1 MSEQQQAHPTT
12 TESELIA
19 VRRDKLAKIRELG
32 IDPYGAR
39 FDVTTTPAGL
49 KADFQED
56 KQVAVAGRLLAIRD
70 MGKSQFFVIG
80 DVRGKIQGFLHK
92 NEVDETTWKLW
103 KLLDR
108 GDWVGIRG
116 TTFLTRTGEPT
127 VKVSGLTI
135 LSKSLRPLP
144 DKWHGLADKEVTY
157 RKRHLDLI
165 SNEESASLFV
175 TRSLMIAEIRRF
187 LQERGYLEVETPMLQ
202 DVAGG
207 AAAKPFETYHN
218 ALDMPLTLR
227 IAPELFL
234 KRLMVGGFTKIFEL
248 NRSFRNEGID
258 RRHNPEF
265 TMLEAYCACG
275 DFETMANMVEEL
287 ICHLAEKFCGGLQI
301 DHKDAEGNVLYTI
314 DLSRPW
320 KRADYQDLIR
330 GVAGEDW
337 FDISPEARRARCEE
351 LGVEIS
357 PDMKDVDVSQQV
369 YEKLVEEKTMNPC
382 FVTHVA
388 KDLVP
393 LAKLN
398 RENPDVV
405 DVYELV
411 INGQEISPGY
421 SELNDPDV
429 QKERLE
435 HQAAG
440 ETQRVDYDFIETLEY
455 GMPSAGGIGIGIDRV
470 VMMLTGA
477 SSIRDVLLFPTMK
490 PLDSDKKAAD
500 AAQNAPEAAAPAEEA
515 KAEVT
520 PEPIDFSNV
529 QIEPLFTDY
538 VDFDTFSK
546 SDFRAVKVKECEAV
560 KKSKK
565 LLKFVLDD
573 GTGVDRVILSGIH
586 EYYEPE
592 ELVGKTCIAIT
603 NLPPRAM
610 MGIDSCGMLISA
622 VHHENGEEKLHLL
635 MVDPHIPAGAKL
647 Y

>member
-1 MSEQQQAHPTT
+1 MSEQQQAHPNT

-477 SSIRDVLLFPTMK
+477 SSIRDVLLFPQLK
-490 PLDSDKKAAD
+490 RKDS
-500 AAQNAPEAAAPAEEA
+500 
-515 KAEVT
+515 
-520 PEPIDFSNV
+520 
-529 QIEPLFTDY
+529 
-538 VDFDTFSK
+538 
-546 SDFRAVKVKECEAV
+546 
-560 KKSKK
+560 
-565 LLKFVLDD
+565 
-573 GTGVDRVILSGIH
+573 
-586 EYYEPE
+586 
-592 ELVGKTCIAIT
+592 
-603 NLPPRAM
+603 
-610 MGIDSCGMLISA
+610 
-622 VHHENGEEKLHLL
+622 
-635 MVDPHIPAGAKL
+635 
-647 Y
+647 

>member
-1 MSEQQQAHPTT
+1 MTNENISV
-12 TESELIA
+12 TEVQNENSVIAERRAKLLKLREHGVAYPNDFVRKDLFGDLNEKYGSKTAEELA
-19 VRRDKLAKIRELG
+19 ALAPKVACAGRVMLKRVMGRLTFATVRDYTGTMQYFVQESTVGEAA
-32 IDPYGAR
+32 Y
-39 FDVTTTPAGL
+39 
-49 KADFQED
+49 ADFKTLD
-56 KQVAVAGRLLAIRD
+56 LGDIVACEGTLMRTQAGDLAI
-70 MGKSQFFVIG
+70 
-80 DVRGKIQGFLHK
+80 
-92 NEVDETTWKLW
+92 
-103 KLLDR
+103 
-108 GDWVGIRG
+108 
-116 TTFLTRTGEPT
+116 
-127 VKVSGLTI
+127 KVTSFRLMA
-135 LSKSLRPLP
+135 KSLRPMP
-144 DKWHGLADKEVTY
+144 DKHKGLQDQEFCY
-157 RKRHLDLI
+157 RRRYVDLMVNAESRERFIKRSKAI
-165 SNEESASLFV
+165 AS
-175 TRSLMIAEIRRF
+175 IRNF
-187 LQERGYLEVETPMLQ
+187 MLANDFLEVETPMLHPIP
-202 DVAGG
+202 GG
-207 AAAKPFETYHN
+207 ANARPFITHHN
-218 ALDMPLTLR
+218 ALNTEMYLR
-227 IAPELFL
+227 IAPELYL
-234 KRLMVGGFTKIFEL
+234 KRLVVGGFERVFEI
-248 NRSFRNEGID
+248 NRNFRNEGID

-337 FDISPEARRARCEE
+337 FDISPEARRIRCEE

-477 SSIRDVLLFPTMK
+477 SSIRDVLLFPQLK
-490 PLDSDKKAAD
+490 RKDS
-500 AAQNAPEAAAPAEEA
+500 
-515 KAEVT
+515 
-520 PEPIDFSNV
+520 
-529 QIEPLFTDY
+529 
-538 VDFDTFSK
+538 
-546 SDFRAVKVKECEAV
+546 
-560 KKSKK
+560 
-565 LLKFVLDD
+565 
-573 GTGVDRVILSGIH
+573 
-586 EYYEPE
+586 
-592 ELVGKTCIAIT
+592 
-603 NLPPRAM
+603 
-610 MGIDSCGMLISA
+610 
-622 VHHENGEEKLHLL
+622 
-635 MVDPHIPAGAKL
+635 
-647 Y
+647 